1 MADTDR
7 PRIAVFAG
15 PNATILNSEP
25 LVTSNKARA
34 RRGLPVRDA
43 PDGGQLPDVLRPQR
57 LAAPA
62 TVYVEQFSAHPLE
75 ADAAHLYGPPDGY
88 VDDAGAFHR
97 ARTSATDRPV
107 YEVVLKPGDGL
118 YPLPYMALQADGR
131 PWDGDEADPFGPP
144 DRTRQPFY
152 PDASRLFEEI
162 DRLGTG
168 DDGLGGQLAR
178 LAEYDFHR
186 PAPPGGYT
194 RGLPAA
200 ERTDLGADA
209 IPPEERGRDF
219 FPYRPPH
226 LLRQPS
232 RPRLARLTNVVQ
244 AAMAGD
250 GIAGGLWLEG
260 SPHVEETAY
269 WLSLL
274 IDTTRPMAACAAQRP
289 HGALGADG
297 DRNIVDAVIYLTS
310 GIWADEQG
318 RDANG
323 AVVVQ
328 DQQLLAARAVQKAD
342 ARPGGYV
349 TTGGHGGV
357 LGSITSIGRPVLSW
371 RPLQRHTWS
380 SEVRLTALPA
390 SVAGVHRRERG
401 GIERTVVAVKT
412 EDGDLRAEAIPTVG
426 LFKGGQYAEPDDVVD
441 PDRVATITGWLSPAL
456 AGEGLAGLVAEG
468 NAPFATVGD
477 SAEAALRVAAFSGVP
492 VVRVARGNADGIV
505 ERTYAPFAIAGGN
518 LTATKARL
526 LLMAALLRLGALP
539 PATDPRAPTPEEMRA
554 TREALD
560 AYQAL
565 FETH

>member
-1 MADTDR
+1 MADTAR

-15 PNATILNSEP
+15 PNATILNTEP

-34 RRGLPVRDA
+34 RWGLPPRER
-43 PDGGQLPDVLRPQR
+43 DGGTPLPDVLRPQR

-75 ADAAHLYGPPDGY
+75 RDAADLYGAADGY
-88 VDDAGAFHR
+88 VDADGVFHR
-97 ARTSATDRPV
+97 ERSAPADRPV
-107 YEVVLKPGDGL
+107 YEVTLNPADGL
-118 YPLPYMALQADGR
+118 YPLPYMAMQADGR
-131 PWDGDEADPFGPP
+131 PWEGDEADPFGPP
-144 DRTRQPFY
+144 DRTRQPFF
-152 PDASRLFEEI
+152 PDAARLFEEI

-178 LAEYDFHR
+178 LADYDFFR
-186 PAPPGGYT
+186 AAPPGGYT
-194 RGLPAA
+194 RGLGAA
-200 ERTDLGADA
+200 DRTDVGAGDIA
-209 IPPEERGRDF
+209 PEIGGRDF

-232 RPRLARLTNVVQ
+232 RPNLARLTNVVQ
-244 AAMAGD
+244 AAMRD
-250 GIAGGLWLEG
+250 DRYAGGLWLEG

-274 IDTTRPMAACAAQRP
+274 VDTTRPMTACAAQRP
-289 HGALGADG
+289 HGALGAEG
-297 DRNIVDAVIYLTS
+297 DRNLVDAIGYMIS
-310 GIWADEQG
+310 GMWADDAG
-318 RDANG
+318 RDATG
-323 AVVVQ
+323 VVVVE
-328 DQQLLAARAVQKAD
+328 DQQLLAARAVQKAE
-342 ARPGGYV
+342 ARPGGYI

-357 LGSITSIGRPVLSW
+357 LGSITSLGRPVLSW
-371 RPLQRHTWS
+371 RPLHRHTWS
-380 SEVRLTALPA
+380 SDVRLTALPT
-390 SVAGVHRRERG
+390 SVAGVRRG
-401 GIERTVVAVKT
+401 PSGLIERTEVPVKAD
-412 EDGDLRAEAIPTVG
+412 DGSLRADAIPTVG
-426 LFKGGQYAEPDDVVD
+426 LFKGGQYTEPDDAVN
-441 PDRVATITGWLSPAL
+441 PDRVATITGWLSSAL
-456 AGEGLAGLVAEG
+456 AGTALAGLVAEG

-505 ERTYAPFAIAGGN
+505 ERTYVPFAIAGGN

-526 LLMAALLRLGALP
+526 LLMASLMKLGALP
-539 PATDPRAPTPEEMRA
+539 PAVDPRAPTPDEQRA